1 MWYLQAGRRPILR
14 IDREVDGENTAT
26 ATFFLSLSLY
36 LSLSLSEEMEE
47 TDIAGGFPLLL
58 RHPGVLWTVPAAGAL
73 CPALASSLK
82 TVA

>member
-1 MWYLQAGRRPILR
+1 MTEKSTERIQPRRHS
-14 IDREVDGENTAT
+14 
-26 ATFFLSLSLY
+26 FSLSLY